1 MQYRRTFVPGGTY
14 FFTVVT
20 ALRRRLFCD
29 EGTVDL
35 VRQAF
40 RHVNAQRPFTVNA
53 MVVLPDHLHCIWTLP
68 TADEDYP
75 TRWRLIKTWVTKRYP
90 CGRPQAVGRVSRT
103 GVTRPT
109 TSRRQKPVVW
119 QARYWEHLIRNEED
133 YRQHV
138 EYIHYNPVKHGHVPR
153 PWDWPHSSFR
163 QYVQEGLYPREW
175 GDTAL
180 LLDEKIGHE

>member
-20 ALRRRLFCD
+20 ALRRKLFCD
-29 EGTVDL
+29 EETVDL

-68 TADEDYP
+68 PADEDYP
-75 TRWRLIKTWVTKRYP
+75 TRWRLVKTWVTKHYP
-90 CGRPQAVGRVSRT
+90 QGRPQENLSDYAPLI
-103 GVTRPT
+103 RPT
-109 TSRRQKPVVW
+109 TSRRLKSAVW
-119 QARYWEHLIRNEED
+119 QARYWEHLIRNQED

-138 EYIHYNPVKHGHVPR
+138 EYIHYNPVKHGHVSR
-153 PWDWPHSSFR
+153 PWAWPHSSFR
-163 QYVQEGLYPREW
+163 QYVQEGLYAREW
-175 GDTAL
+175 GDTAPL
-180 LLDEKIGHE
+180 LGEKIGHE

>member
-29 EGTVDL
+29 EGTIDL

-40 RHVNAQRPFTVNA
+40 HHVNIRLPFTVNA

-68 TADEDYP
+68 AADEDYP
-75 TRWRLIKTWVTKRYP
+75 TRWRLIKTWVTKHYP
-90 CGRPQAVGRVSRT
+90 RGRPQASM
-103 GVTRPT
+103 P
-109 TSRRQKPVVW
+109 SRRQKPSVW

-138 EYIHYNPVKHGHVPR
+138 EYIHYNPVKHGQVSR
-153 PWDWPHSSFR
+153 PWDWPYSSFR

-175 GDTAL
+175 GGTAP
-180 LLDEKIGHE
+180 LLDEKIGCE

>member
-14 FFTVVT
+14 FFTVIT
-20 ALRRRLFCD
+20 ALRRRLFCNG
-29 EGTVDL
+29 GTIDL

-40 RHVNAQRPFTVNA
+40 HHVNVQRPFTVNA

-68 TADEDYP
+68 TADDDYP
-75 TRWRLIKTWVTKRYP
+75 TRWRLIKTWVTKHYP
-90 CGRPQAVGRVSRT
+90 LGWPQASMSSSRLD
-103 GVTRPT
+103 PA
-109 TSRRQKPVVW
+109 VW

-153 PWDWPHSSFR
+153 PWDWPYSSFR
-163 QYVQEGLYPREW
+163 QYVRAGLYPREW
-175 GDTAL
+175 GDTAP
-180 LLDEKIGHE
+180 LLDGKIGHE

>member
-20 ALRRRLFCD
+20 ARRRKLFCD
-29 EGTVDL
+29 EGTIQL

-40 RHVNAQRPFTVNA
+40 HHVNANHPFMVNA
-53 MVVLPDHLHCIWTLP
+53 MVVLPNHLHCIWTLP
-68 TADEDYP
+68 ATDDDYP
-75 TRWRLIKTWVTKRYP
+75 TRWRLIKTWVTKHYP
-90 CGRPQAVGRVSRT
+90 PRRPHDSRHP
-103 GVTRPT
+103 RLREPA
-109 TSRRQKPVVW
+109 VW

-138 EYIHYNPVKHGHVPR
+138 EYIHYNPVKHGQVRR

-163 QYVQEGLYPREW
+163 QYVQERLYPKEW
-175 GDTAL
+175 GATEPM
-180 LLDEKIGHE
+180 LDEEIGHE

>member
-20 ALRRRLFCD
+20 ARRRKLFCD
-29 EGTVDL
+29 EETIQL

-40 RHVNAQRPFTVNA
+40 HHVNANRPFMVNA

-68 TADEDYP
+68 VTDDDYP
-75 TRWRLIKTWVTKRYP
+75 TRWRLIKTWVTKHYP
-90 CGRPQAVGRVSRT
+90 PLCPPDSKHPRLRETA
-103 GVTRPT
+103 
-109 TSRRQKPVVW
+109 VW

-138 EYIHYNPVKHGHVPR
+138 EYIHYNPVKHGQVLR

-163 QYVQEGLYPREW
+163 QYVQERLYPKEW
-175 GDTAL
+175 GATEPM
-180 LLDEKIGHE
+180 LDEEIGHE